1 MSDVREL
8 LARLNPANVKFDTG
22 RGGVPELTNQDIAGA
37 LAFIPAGLGR
47 EVFIACHW
55 PDGAIL
61 SKRRLDALFAHL
73 ALTEYRKRI
82 NRLIDA
88 KVTYGL
94 AVAIRNWHR
103 AETAEQ
109 RAEVYRAQAALD
121 KARDEQWP
129 ESLPEMLPCLLRVIV
144 EEIACPRNCGTCHGR
159 GTVLA
164 GELVRAC
171 TDCDGTGHTK
181 NSDGWRARRLGKDP
195 SNFRRD
201 WKDCYQWLFE
211 RVRDAEASAG
221 RHMAEAVSRDA
232 A

>member
-55 PDGAIL
+55 PDGAVL

-82 NRLIDA
+82 NRFIDA

-129 ESLPEMLPCLLRVIV
+129 ESLPEMLPALLRVIV
-144 EEIACPRNCGTCHGR
+144 EEIACPRNCGTCGGR
-159 GTVLA
+159 GSVLS

-171 TDCDGTGHTK
+171 GDCDGTGHTK
-181 NSDGWRARRLGKDP
+181 NSDGWRARRMGKDP

-201 WKDCYQWLFE
+201 WKACYEWLFE
-211 RVRDAEASAG
+211 RVRDAEASAAH
-221 RHMAEAVSRDA
+221 HMAEAVRRDA